1 MAVGK
6 TKLYCLT
13 RPDKSVEKQIGHW
26 KIISFF
32 LMTDL
37 GLKVGRAPFAR
48 VRPILCEYN
57 FVGLQ
62 TTIGKFHTCHFIC
75 SR

>member
-1 MAVGK
+1 MVVGK

-37 GLKVGRAPFAR
+37 GLS
-48 VRPILCEYN
+48 
-57 FVGLQ
+57 
-62 TTIGKFHTCHFIC
+62 FIVQWC
-75 SR
+75 PQGI